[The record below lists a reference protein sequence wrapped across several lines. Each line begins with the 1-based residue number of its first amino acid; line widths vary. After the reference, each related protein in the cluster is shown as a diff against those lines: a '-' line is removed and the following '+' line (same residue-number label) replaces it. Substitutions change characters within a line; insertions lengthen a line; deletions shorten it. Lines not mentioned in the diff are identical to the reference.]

1 MQLRF
6 EVIQHQPE
14 GGGAGEEGTLAAP
27 KRRSSR
33 TPFANEKDRGDKY
46 YLNPCVFTNFIM
58 INMSICIGLFIMSA
72 RD

>member
-27 KRRSSR
+27 KEGVHEHNLP
-33 TPFANEKDRGDKY
+33 TKKIG
-46 YLNPCVFTNFIM
+46 V
-58 INMSICIGLFIMSA
+58 INTI
-72 RD
+72 